1 MKVKDCMAEALKE
14 AKAALAAGEVPV
26 GAVIVRDGEIIARAG
41 NRCERDADPTAHAEI
56 LAIREAARRLSDWR
70 LTGCTLY
77 VTLEPCCMC
86 AGAIKNAR
94 LSRVVFGAF
103 DPAAGCCGSKA
114 NIAALGCQAEIVG
127 GILQKE
133 CEALLA
139 ACFSPLR
146 GTAGKEEP

>member
-1 MKVKDCMAEALKE
+1 MKVKDFMAEALKE
-14 AKAALAAGEVPV
+14 AQSALLAGEVPV
-26 GAVIVRDGEIIARAG
+26 GAVIVKNGKIIARSG
-41 NRCERDADPTAHAEI
+41 NRCERDHDPTAHAEI
-56 LAIREAARRLSDWR
+56 LAIREAASKLKDWR

-114 NIAALGCQAEIVG
+114 NIAALGCHADIVG
-127 GILQKE
+127 GIMEEE
-133 CEALLA
+133 CAALLA
-139 ACFSPLR
+139 ECFSGAR
-146 GTAGKEEP
+146 EEREERP